1 MCYDMEYRPGTKT
14 KEVEKKMEN
23 TDMDYWPGTKN
34 LIIFLYQTPY
44 DNYHDKGWYQN
55 KLSIPYRQK

>member
-1 MCYDMEYRPGTKT
+1 MCYAMEYRPGTKT

-44 DNYHDKGWYQN
+44 DNYHDK
-55 KLSIPYRQK
+55 